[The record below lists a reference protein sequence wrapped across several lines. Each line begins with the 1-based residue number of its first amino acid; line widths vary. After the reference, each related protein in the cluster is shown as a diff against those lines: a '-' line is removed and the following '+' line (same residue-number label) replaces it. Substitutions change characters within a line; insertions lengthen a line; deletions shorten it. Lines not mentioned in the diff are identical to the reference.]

1 MDIASGSE
9 CQFQKT
15 SRSKDVLGGKGPWL
29 SINIFLI
36 NLWACGSF
44 QLYQTHPDVHMLKCN
59 ICD

>member
-1 MDIASGSE
+1 MDIVSGSE

-15 SRSKDVLGGKGPWL
+15 SPSKDVLGGKGPWL

-44 QLYQTHPDVHMLKCN
+44 QLY
-59 ICD
+59 